1 MVPQLLSY
9 LERQRKGNNE
19 MSQFSGS
26 LELADMYS
34 TAPNMHAK
42 DIVAAIF
49 ARAGRRNE
57 DTHYFQPPPF
67 KVEN

>member
-1 MVPQLLSY
+1 
-9 LERQRKGNNE
+9 